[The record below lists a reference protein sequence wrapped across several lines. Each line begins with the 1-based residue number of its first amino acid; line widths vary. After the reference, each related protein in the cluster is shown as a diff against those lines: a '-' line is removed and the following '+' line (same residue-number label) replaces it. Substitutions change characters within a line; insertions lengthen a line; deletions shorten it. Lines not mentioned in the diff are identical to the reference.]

1 MTAPLATPHP
11 SAEPT
16 PARRGSALL
25 WWSLLGLLPQALG
38 YAVAHRMQ
46 HAGWVTPLFP
56 ATVLWCTVPYLLA
69 ARWLHQGAHLPPLE
83 QGGFLL
89 VVTTVA
95 FLLAPLGFALLQAPY
110 SRGAVLLA
118 YVLALAWLLCGHTLW
133 GRRRTLHLA
142 YLDAGVPLALHQ
154 MLRPQE
160 QSDDRLR
167 LTSWVAGLPEREQ
180 RLVVDGVVLDRLA
193 DANTGTGMQ
202 RQQWVSE
209 LKLQR
214 MPLYSAEAAAE
225 MLSGRKITGAL
236 GEQDLWQLASHP
248 AYDIAKRILD
258 VGLALITVPLW
269 VPLCLGTGLAVKF
282 DSPGPMLYS
291 QPRMGRHGR
300 SFRIWKLRSMRH
312 EPADHS
318 VQFAR
323 RQDERITRVGRF
335 IRRTRLDEL
344 PQLWN
349 VLRGDMSLIGPRP
362 EQAQFAQDFAAAMPA
377 YPYRH
382 LVRPG
387 LTGWAQVQQGYTDST
402 EQTAIKLS
410 YDLYYVAHCSMA
422 LDLLIAYK
430 TARTVLTGFGA
441 R

>member
-1 MTAPLATPHP
+1 MTPPLATHRPA
-11 SAEPT
+11 AEPDST
-16 PARRGSALL
+16 RRGSALL

-38 YAVAHRMQ
+38 YAVAHKMQ
-46 HAGWVTPLFP
+46 HVGWVTPLFP
-56 ATVLWCTVPYLLA
+56 STVLWCAVPYLLA
-69 ARWLHQGAHLPPLE
+69 TRWLHQGAHLPQLE

-118 YVLALAWLLCGHTLW
+118 YVLALAWLLCGHALW

-142 YLDAGVPLALHQ
+142 YLDAGVPVALRQ

-160 QSDDRLR
+160 QGDDRLR
-167 LTSWVAGLPEREQ
+167 LTSWVAGLPDREERM
-180 RLVVDGVVLDRLA
+180 VVDGVVLDRLA
-193 DANTGTGMQ
+193 ETDAQ
-202 RQQWVSE
+202 RQQWISA

-214 MPLYSAEAAAE
+214 IPLYSAEAAAE

-236 GEQDLWQLASHP
+236 GEQDLWQLTSHP
-248 AYDIAKRILD
+248 AHDIAKRMLD
-258 VGLALITVPLW
+258 LGLTLFTVPLW
-269 VPLCLGTGLAVKF
+269 VPLCLGAGLAVKL

-291 QPRMGRHGR
+291 QLRMGRHGH

-312 EPADHS
+312 EPASHTA
-318 VQFAR
+318 QFAR
-323 RQDERITRVGRF
+323 QQDDRITRVGRF

-362 EQAQFAQDFAAAMPA
+362 EQAQFAQTFAATMPT

-387 LTGWAQVQQGYTDST
+387 LTGWAQVQQGYTDSA

-430 TARTVLTGFGA
+430 TVHTVLTGFGA

>member
-1 MTAPLATPHP
+1 MTPPLATPS
-11 SAEPT
+11 SAAAPF

-38 YAVAHRMQ
+38 YAVAHKMQ

-56 ATVLWCTVPYLLA
+56 STVLWCAVPYLLA

-118 YVLALAWLLCGHTLW
+118 YALALAWLLCGHALW
-133 GRRRTLHLA
+133 GHRRTLHLA

-160 QSDDRLR
+160 QGDNRLR
-167 LTSWVAGLPEREQ
+167 LTSWTGGLPGREQ
-180 RLVVDGVVLDRLA
+180 RLAMDGVVLDRRA
-193 DANTGTGMQ
+193 ESDTQ

-214 MPLYSAEAAAE
+214 VPLYSAEAAAE
-225 MLSGRKITGAL
+225 MLSGRKITGAS
-236 GEQDLWQLASHP
+236 GAQDLWQLASHP
-248 AYDIAKRILD
+248 AYDIAKRMLD
-258 VGLALITVPLW
+258 VGLTLAALPLW
-269 VPLCLGTGLAVKF
+269 VPLCLGTGLAVKL

-291 QPRMGRHGR
+291 QPRMGRNGR
-300 SFRIWKLRSMRH
+300 IFRIWKLRSMRH
-312 EPADHS
+312 EPTGHAA
-318 VQFAR
+318 QFAR
-323 RQDERITRVGRF
+323 HQDDRITRVGRF
-335 IRRTRLDEL
+335 IRRARLDEL

-362 EQAQFAQDFAAAMPA
+362 EQAPFARDFAAALPA

-387 LTGWAQVQQGYTDST
+387 LTGWAQVQHGYTDSA

-430 TARTVLTGFGA
+430 TVRTVLTGFGA

>member
-1 MTAPLATPHP
+1 MTSPFTTTSPADAPAPL
-11 SAEPT
+11 
-16 PARRGSALL
+16 RRGNALL

-38 YAVAHRMQ
+38 YAVAHKMA

-56 ATVLWCTVPYLLA
+56 ATALWCILPYLLA
-69 ARWLHQGAHLPPLE
+69 ARWLHQGAHLPPQE
-83 QGGFLL
+83 RAGFLL

-95 FLLAPLGFALLQAPY
+95 FLLAPLGFALLQAHY

-118 YVLALAWLLCGHTLW
+118 YVLALAWLLGGHVLW
-133 GRRRTLHLA
+133 VRRRTLHLA
-142 YLDAGVPLALHQ
+142 YLDAGVPLALRR
-154 MLRPQE
+154 MLRPHERGDGQ
-160 QSDDRLR
+160 LR
-167 LTSWVAGLPEREQ
+167 LTPWTGGLPAREQ
-180 RLVVDGVVLDRLA
+180 RLAVDGVVLDRLA
-193 DANTGTGMQ
+193 DADTQ

-214 MPLYSAEAAAE
+214 VPLYSAEAAAE
-225 MLSGRKITGAL
+225 MLSGRRITGTP
-236 GEQDLWQLASHP
+236 GEQDLWQLPSRP
-248 AYDIAKRILD
+248 AYDIAKRMLD
-258 VGLALITVPLW
+258 VGLTLLTVPLW
-269 VPLCLGTGLAVKF
+269 VPLCLGAGLAVKM

-291 QPRMGRHGR
+291 QLRVGRNGR
-300 SFRIWKLRSMRH
+300 LFRIWKLRSMRH
-312 EPADHS
+312 APAEEA

-323 RQDERITRVGRF
+323 QQDDRITRVGRF

-362 EQAQFAQDFAAAMPA
+362 EQAQFARDFAAAMPT

-387 LTGWAQVQQGYTDST
+387 LTGWAQVQQGYTDSA
-402 EQTAIKLS
+402 EQTAVKLS

-422 LDLLIAYK
+422 LDLLIGYK
-430 TARTVLTGFGA
+430 TVRTVLTGFGA

>member
-11 SAEPT
+11 ANEPSL
-16 PARRGSALL
+16 ARRGNALL

-38 YAVAHRMQ
+38 YAVALKMQ

-56 ATVLWCTVPYLLA
+56 STVLWCAIPYLLA

-83 QGGFLL
+83 QGGFLM

-110 SRGAVLLA
+110 SRGAVLQS
-118 YVLALAWLLCGHTLW
+118 YVLALAWLLCGHGLW

-142 YLDAGVPLALHQ
+142 YLDADVPLALRQ

-160 QSDDRLR
+160 QGDERLR
-167 LTSWVAGLPEREQ
+167 LTSWTIGLPERKQ
-180 RLVVDGVVLDRLA
+180 RLVVDGVVLHQRVDA
-193 DANTGTGMQ
+193 DVQ

-225 MLSGRKITGAL
+225 MLSGRKITNAL
-236 GEQDLWQLASHP
+236 GEQDLWQLSSRP

-258 VGLALITVPLW
+258 VGLTLITVPLW

-300 SFRIWKLRSMRH
+300 NFRIWKLRSMRH
-312 EPADHS
+312 EPARDTAR
-318 VQFAR
+318 FAQQ
-323 RQDERITRVGRF
+323 QDERITRVGRF

-349 VLRGDMSLIGPRP
+349 VLLGDMSLIGPRP
-362 EQAQFAQDFAAAMPA
+362 EQAQFAQDFAATMPT

-387 LTGWAQVQQGYTDST
+387 LTGWAQVQQGYADSA

-410 YDLYYVAHCSMA
+410 YDLYYVAHCSIA
-422 LDLLIAYK
+422 LDLLIGYK
-430 TARTVLTGFGA
+430 TVRTVLTGFGA

>member
-1 MTAPLATPHP
+1 MTSSGTPRPTTAPA
-11 SAEPT
+11 PT
-16 PARRGSALL
+16 RRGNALL
-25 WWSLLGLLPQALG
+25 WWSLLGLLTQALG
-38 YAVAHRMQ
+38 YAVARQMED
-46 HAGWVTPLFP
+46 AGWVTPLFP
-56 ATVLWCTVPYLLA
+56 STVLWCAVPYLLA

-95 FLLAPLGFALLQAPY
+95 FLLAPLGFALLQEPY

-118 YVLALAWLLCGHTLW
+118 YVLALAWLLCGHGLW

-142 YLDAGVPLALHQ
+142 YLDAGTPPALRQ

-160 QSDDRLR
+160 QRDSQLR
-167 LTSWVAGLPEREQ
+167 LVSWTGGLPAPAQ
-180 RLVVDGVVLDRLA
+180 RMGVDGVVIDRLVDA
-193 DANTGTGMQ
+193 DMQ
-202 RQQWVSE
+202 RLQWVSE

-214 MPLYSAEAAAE
+214 VPLYSTEAAAE
-225 MLSGRKITGAL
+225 MLSGRKITGSL

-248 AYDIAKRILD
+248 AYDIAKRLLD
-258 VGLALITVPLW
+258 LGLTLISLPVWLA
-269 VPLCLGTGLAVKF
+269 LCLGAGLAVKF

-300 SFRIWKLRSMRH
+300 TFRIWKLRSMRH
-312 EPADHS
+312 EPADRTA
-318 VQFAR
+318 QFAR
-323 RQDERITRVGRF
+323 QQDDRITRVGRF

-362 EQAQFAQDFAAAMPA
+362 EQVQFAQDFAAAMPT

-387 LTGWAQVQQGYTDST
+387 LTGWAQVQQGYADSA

-422 LDLLIAYK
+422 LDLLIGYK
-430 TARTVLTGFGA
+430 TVRTVLTGFGA